1 MKNPFTLTDALAVGA
16 GGFIGS
22 VLRYVTS
29 VSVQRAA
36 GGSTFP
42 LGTMT
47 VNIIGCFA
55 IGLLMALAR
64 DRGLFSS
71 HLRLFLTVGILGGFT
86 TFSSFA
92 YESTELLSGG
102 GYWRFALNITL
113 SIAGGLAAVWAGFAA
128 AKVV

>member
-1 MKNPFTLTDALAVGA
+1 MKNLFSLTDALAVGT

-22 VLRYVTS
+22 VLRYAMS

-47 VNIIGCFA
+47 VNIIGCFG

-71 HLRLFLTVGILGGFT
+71 HLRLFLMVGILGGFT

-92 YESTELLSGG
+92 YESAELLSGG
-102 GYWRFALNITL
+102 GYWRLALNITV
-113 SIAGGLAAVWAGFAA
+113 SVAGGLAAVWAGFVA
-128 AKVV
+128 AKLI